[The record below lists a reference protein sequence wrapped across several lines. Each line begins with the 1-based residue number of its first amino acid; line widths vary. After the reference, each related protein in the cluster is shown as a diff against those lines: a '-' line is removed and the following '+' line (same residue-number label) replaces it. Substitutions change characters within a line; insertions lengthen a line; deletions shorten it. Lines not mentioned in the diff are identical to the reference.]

1 VVTSLPL
8 AWSVELAVRAVAAG
22 CPDGARLLGALT
34 TWLPAPTRSE
44 LEWLVGHGDPTCQTA
59 AGRLVEELGAH
70 TDEPLSID
78 VLGPLRLRVGA
89 DEVTNPELRRSRV
102 RTVLALLVLR
112 GPMRRER
119 ICDLLWPD
127 LEPAAAAQNLRVTLS
142 RLRRVVEPDRAAGQ
156 STSRIRTHGDSIE
169 LAGPPVVDTDLARF
183 NRDLA
188 AADQARSIGDST
200 EELDCLTRA
209 VELWRGEPLADLA
222 ALDELQGEIEFIHRS
237 LVDECLRLGELLL
250 VAGRF
255 DEALHLAEQS
265 RLASPYS
272 ERAHRLAIAGQLQR
286 QDRVG
291 LAAAVRST
299 ETMLADLGVEPEA
312 STQMLLR
319 RAAARLGPSTDP
331 DPARYWPSSSRS

>member
-1 VVTSLPL
+1 
-8 AWSVELAVRAVAAG
+8 
-22 CPDGARLLGALT
+22 
-34 TWLPAPTRSE
+34 
-44 LEWLVGHGDPTCQTA
+44 
-59 AGRLVEELGAH
+59 
-70 TDEPLSID
+70 
-78 VLGPLRLRVGA
+78 
-89 DEVTNPELRRSRV
+89 
-102 RTVLALLVLR
+102 
-112 GPMRRER
+112 
-119 ICDLLWPD
+119 
-127 LEPAAAAQNLRVTLS
+127 
-142 RLRRVVEPDRAAGQ
+142 
-156 STSRIRTHGDSIE
+156 
-169 LAGPPVVDTDLARF
+169 
-183 NRDLA
+183 
-188 AADQARSIGDST
+188 
-200 EELDCLTRA
+200 
-209 VELWRGEPLADLA
+209 
-222 ALDELQGEIEFIHRS
+222 